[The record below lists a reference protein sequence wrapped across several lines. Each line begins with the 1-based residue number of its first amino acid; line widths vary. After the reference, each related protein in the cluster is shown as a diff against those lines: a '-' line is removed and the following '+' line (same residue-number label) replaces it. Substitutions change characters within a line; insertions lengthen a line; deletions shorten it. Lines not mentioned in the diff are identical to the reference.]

1 MLGEVGEFLM
11 SRVPLVRPE
20 DMTPEQRAQYDRFPS
35 NLTRG
40 LLLAEQRLAGALPA
54 TANALRTSGLDPK
67 LREGIILRVAALS
80 DSPFE
85 RMQHLGEARK
95 TGWTEAEIAAIEA
108 GDRTGALGAFTPIL
122 VFVDECV
129 ADIRVSDA
137 TFAAAAAA
145 LSPRE
150 IAAVL
155 ILIGHYMTVARF
167 IANLGIE
174 LDPAPSTWDK
184 EH

>member
-1 MLGEVGEFLM
+1 M
-11 SRVPLVRPE
+11 SRVPLVRIE

-35 NLTRG
+35 NLTCG
-40 LLLAEQRLAGALPA
+40 LLLAEQRLAAALPG

-95 TGWTEAEIAAIEA
+95 TGWTEAEIVAIEA
-108 GDRTGALGAFTPIL
+108 GDRTGQLGAFTPIL

-129 ADIRVSDA
+129 AGIRVSDT
-137 TFAAAAAA
+137 TFAAAASL

-150 IAAVL
+150 IATVL
-155 ILIGHYMTVARF
+155 ILVGHYMTVARF

-174 LDPAPSTWDK
+174 LDPAPSDWDK

>member
-1 MLGEVGEFLM
+1 M
-11 SRVPLVRPE
+11 SRVPLIRPE
-20 DMTPEQRAQYDRFPS
+20 DMTPEQQAQYDRFPS

-67 LREGIILRVAALS
+67 LREGVILRVAALS

-85 RMQHLGEARK
+85 RMQHLSEARK
-95 TGWTEAEIAAIEA
+95 AGWTEAEIAAIEA
-108 GDRTGALGAFTPIL
+108 GDRSGALRAFTPIL
-122 VFVDECV
+122 AFVDECV
-129 ADIRVSDA
+129 ADVRVSDA
-137 TFAAAAAA
+137 TFAAVAAA

-150 IAAVL
+150 IATVL
-155 ILIGHYMTVARF
+155 ILVGHYMTVARF

-174 LDPAPSTWDK
+174 LDPAPSAWDK

>member
-1 MLGEVGEFLM
+1 M
-11 SRVPLVRPE
+11 SRVPLVRVE

-40 LLLAEQRLAGALPA
+40 LLLTDQRLAGALPA
-54 TANALRTSGLDPK
+54 TANALRVSGLDPK
-67 LREGIILRVAALS
+67 LREGVILRVAALS

-95 TGWTEAEIAAIEA
+95 TGWTGEEIAAIEA
-108 GDRTGALGAFTPIL
+108 GDRSGRLGTFTPIL
-122 VFVDECV
+122 TFVDECLSN
-129 ADIRVSDA
+129 IRVSDA
-137 TFAAAAAA
+137 TFAAVASA
-145 LSPRE
+145 LSPRD
-150 IAAVL
+150 IATLL

-174 LDPAPSTWDK
+174 LDPAPSAWDK